1 MKNKEITIKDLIS
14 LILPK
19 IWLVAII
26 SVLCAGLAFTY
37 FSFFKPQTYTS
48 KAQIY
53 IYSEKSDEA
62 HTSSVNAAKGM
73 VEVYKIMIQSD
84 KFLSQVVSELPEYQ
98 DLTTTEIRSMINVVQ
113 VNNTEVFQI
122 SITSLTPKMAFDVLD
137 KIVDKL
143 PDEVTRIIPNA
154 LSVKT
159 IEDPALPKLANS
171 KNEIRNT
178 IVAFFVA
185 AILTMFAILAFAF
198 LGVKIRDKKK
208 IEDNF
213 DLPVLGV
220 IPRQDIQSSTR

>member
-26 SVLCAGLAFTY
+26 SVLCAGLAFSY
-37 FSFFKPQTYTS
+37 FYFFKPQTYTS

-62 HTSSVNAAKGM
+62 NTSSVNAAKGM

-98 DLTTTEIRSMINVVQ
+98 DLTTTHIRSMITVVQ
-113 VNNTEVFQI
+113 VNSTEVFQI

-137 KIVDKL
+137 KIVEKL

-159 IEDPALPKLANS
+159 IEDPALPKFANS

-178 IVAFFVA
+178 MVAFFVA

-220 IPRQDIQSSTR
+220 IPRQDIQPSNR